1 MKDGP
6 EQLAGTLLADKYRLE
21 AVLGVGGSGY
31 VYRAEQLGLGR
42 SVAVKILRPE
52 YRRHEDLFRNEAL
65 AASRIN
71 HPNAITIFDF
81 GFTGEGLPYL
91 VMEHLRG
98 RTLAAALVGG
108 RLTTRRALKVSLQIL
123 SALEAAHDCNVI
135 HRDLKPENVILEPQR
150 SGDDLV
156 KVIDFGL
163 AILDAG
169 AAREIAGSPEYMA
182 PEVIRGEQPTSAA
195 DVYSFGVMLWEML
208 VGRTPFVGGDV
219 PAVLDR
225 HLHVVPEAPIALAP
239 VPRPLSDLCLQLLAK
254 PPEARPPGAA
264 ALRSRLLDILA
275 AAPETDERACPACD
289 APSIGLPYCGRC
301 GADLTTVADV
311 DPAEWD
317 ERSLLSSR
325 STLAMG
331 TGTRLAAHPM
341 GDATRTTRLTMRMG
355 EPARPLI
362 ARAAERERLR
372 RFYDGRGAALAMAL
386 VGPQGVG
393 RSRLVLE
400 VAREKIGE
408 VTTVCAGPDPSG
420 ARTSWYPVLSMIEAV
435 LGLAAR
441 PSWEAIADALSRAGL
456 PARDAPGLAELF
468 GVAGPLSGVDPEV
481 RRREARA
488 AALRTLRATARSQG
502 RCVLYFADVDLYDDP
517 SAGLVDE
524 LAAVLGGTGIRLV
537 VSTRS
542 ADRVPPG
549 GTVLPVEPLGSDE
562 ARALTE
568 ALVGGGAEL
577 PSAELIR
584 SLTGGVPASIEQLAG
599 WMAHGHSPTDAP
611 SQLVDLL
618 AMRITGLAPLPRRV
632 LQALATHGVVAGRDL
647 ICATLG
653 EPAGDASIAGAIGDL
668 VRQRLVVSVG
678 ADCALATPLL
688 AELVRECT
696 PADVRRDLHARALV
710 AIDRGEHVAPAG
722 VLAAHAEGA
731 QDVARAHELWME
743 AGRDAAAR
751 FDDRGAARLFSRATA
766 SVRMLIVQGEP
777 GTPERFVDAALAL
790 ADSLR
795 HAGDHALAAGILDEA
810 ELGGPPP
817 RLLAGIARARGRLHQ
832 ATGNLTGARQQLRQ
846 AISLGMRGCD
856 RTFLCQ
862 TYIDLAGA
870 MAAAGDLYGAI
881 RELFE
886 CVQMVT
892 LGEGL
897 ATRDA
902 TDRLWQ
908 VAMHLSEHLL
918 AVGAAEQ
925 AEDIALNALEH
936 ARHDPHATGLIEELL
951 ARIADATG
959 DARRGLSW
967 RGKAIDVMRSIGDRR
982 STATLLIRNAESA
995 RALGLSA
1002 PSMTDD
1008 ALAIAAQLERELDL
1022 EDELVPE
1029 ST

>member
-1 MKDGP
+1 MTDAP
-6 EQLAGTLLADKYRLE
+6 EHLAGMMLADKYRLE
-21 AVLGVGGSGY
+21 AVLGVGGSGF

-71 HPNAITIFDF
+71 HPNAITVYDF
-81 GFTGEGLPYL
+81 GLTAEGLPYL

-98 RTLAAALVGG
+98 RTLAAVLLGG

-123 SALEAAHDCNVI
+123 SALEAAHDCGVI

-182 PEVIRGEQPTSAA
+182 PEVIRGEQPTTAA
-195 DVYSFGVMLWEML
+195 DLYAMGVMLWEML

-219 PAVLDR
+219 PNVLDR
-225 HLHVVPEAPIALAP
+225 HLHAVPEAPLALAP

-254 PPEARPPGAA
+254 PPEARPPSAA
-264 ALRSRLLDILA
+264 ALRTRLLDILA
-275 AAPETDERACPACD
+275 AAPDVDERACPACG

-331 TGTRLAAHPM
+331 TGTQLAAQPLA
-341 GDATRTTRLTMRMG
+341 DAHTRTTRLTMRMG

-400 VAREKIGE
+400 VARERIGE

-420 ARTSWYPVLSMIEAV
+420 ARTSWYPVLSMLEAV
-435 LGLAAR
+435 LGLAAQ
-441 PSWEAIADALSRAGL
+441 PTWQAIADALGRAGL

-468 GVAGPLSGVDPEV
+468 GVAGPLAGADPEV

-502 RCVLYFADVDLYDDP
+502 RCVLYFADVDHYDDP

-524 LAAVLGGTGIRLV
+524 LAAVLGGTGIRMV
-537 VSTRS
+537 VSTSS

-549 GTVLPVEPLGSDE
+549 GTVVQVEPLGPDD
-562 ARALTE
+562 ARALTA
-568 ALVGGGAEL
+568 ALIGGGAEP
-577 PSAELIR
+577 PSAELVR

-599 WMAHGHSPTDAP
+599 WMAHGHSPTEAP

-632 LQALATHGVVAGRDL
+632 LQALAAHGVVGARDL

-653 EPAGDASIAGAIGDL
+653 ERPDDPAIGGAISDL
-668 VRQRLVVSVG
+668 VRQRLVVSLG
-678 ADCALATPLL
+678 SDCAIASPLL

-696 PADVRRDLHARALV
+696 PADVRRDLHARALA
-710 AIDRGEHVAPAG
+710 AIDRGEHIAPAG

-731 QDVARAHELWME
+731 QAIARAHDLWME

-766 SVRMLIVQGEP
+766 TARMLIVQGEA
-777 GTPERFVDAALAL
+777 GTPERFVDAAVAL
-790 ADSLR
+790 ADALR
-795 HAGDHALAAGILDEA
+795 GAGDHALAAGILDEA

-832 ATGNLTGARQQLRQ
+832 TAGNLTAARQQLRQ
-846 AISLGMRGCD
+846 AIALGMRGCD
-856 RTFLCQ
+856 RAFLCQ
-862 TYIDLAGA
+862 TYVDLAGA
-870 MAAAGDLYGAI
+870 LAAAGDLYGAI

-886 CVQMVT
+886 CIQMVT

-908 VAMHLSEHLL
+908 VALHLAEHLL

-925 AEDIALNALEH
+925 AEEIALAALEH
-936 ARHDPHATGLIEELL
+936 AGRDPHATGLVEELL

-959 DARRGLSW
+959 DARRGLTW

-982 STATLLIRNAESA
+982 STAALLIRNAESA

-1022 EDELVPE
+1022 EDELE
-1029 ST
+1029 SS